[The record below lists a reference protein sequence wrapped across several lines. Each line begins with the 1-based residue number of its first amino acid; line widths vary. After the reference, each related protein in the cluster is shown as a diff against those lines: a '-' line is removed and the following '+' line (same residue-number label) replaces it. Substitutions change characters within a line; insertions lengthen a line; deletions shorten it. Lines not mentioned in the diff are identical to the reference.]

1 MSERIPLGEYFVKA
15 GFISQEVLEQALLL
29 QKQRGGYLGQIL
41 VTEGWITE
49 QTLCKTIAEITSVN
63 WGAVDC
69 ILIDWSVIKLVPK
82 SVAIT
87 FNVLPIFVHKD
98 ILHLAMENPSDTSMV
113 KFIEFKTGL
122 PVKPLLAPVE
132 QIRAMIRK
140 YYYESSNRLKF

>member
-15 GFISQEVLEQALLL
+15 GIINQEDLEMALQL

-49 QTLCKTIAEITSVN
+49 QTLCKTISETTSVN

-69 ILIDWSVIKLVPK
+69 ILIDWTVLQLVPK

-87 FNVLPIFVHKD
+87 FNVLPIFVHKNV
-98 ILHLAMENPSDTSMV
+98 LHLAMENPSDTSML

-122 PVKPLLAPVE
+122 PVKPLLAPVK
-132 QIRAMIRK
+132 QIRTMIRK
-140 YYYESSNRLKF
+140 YYYEKVEGPHF

>member
-15 GFISQEVLEQALLL
+15 GIISEDDLEKALQL

-49 QTLCKTIAEITSVN
+49 QTLCKTISETTSVN

-69 ILIDWSVIKLVPK
+69 ILIDWSVIQLVPK
-82 SVAIT
+82 SVAVT
-87 FNVLPIFVHKD
+87 FNVLPIFVHRN
-98 ILHLAMENPSDTSMV
+98 ILHLAMENPSDTSML
-113 KFIEFKTGL
+113 KFIEFKTGM

-132 QIRAMIRK
+132 QLRSMIRK
-140 YYYESSNRLKF
+140 YYYEKAATPHF

>member
-15 GFISQEVLEQALLL
+15 GIISQEDLERALQL

-49 QTLCKTIAEITSVN
+49 QTLCKTISETTSVN

-69 ILIDWSVIKLVPK
+69 ILIDWTVLQLVPK

-87 FNVLPIFVHKD
+87 FNVLPIFVHKNV
-98 ILHLAMENPSDTSMV
+98 LHLAMENPSDTSML

-122 PVKPLLAPVE
+122 PVKPLLAPVK
-132 QIRAMIRK
+132 QIRTMIRK
-140 YYYESSNRLKF
+140 YYYEKVEGPHF

>member
-15 GFISQEVLEQALLL
+15 GLISQEDLEKALML

-41 VTEGWITE
+41 VTEGWISE
-49 QTLCKTIAEITSVN
+49 QTLCKTISETTSVN
-63 WGAVDC
+63 WGTVDC
-69 ILIDWSVIKLVPK
+69 LLIDWNVIQLVPK

-98 ILHLAMENPSDTSMV
+98 VLHLAMENPSDTSML
-113 KFIEFKTGL
+113 KFIEFKTGM

-132 QIRAMIRK
+132 QLKTMIRK
-140 YYYESSNRLKF
+140 YYYEKRDILHF